1 MAQKPMNQELL
12 NIDPLILKSDMTKT
26 MKEVTSLAIFQS
38 SKNEFDPN
46 GLFSVPIFGAIGH
59 EDRLNI
65 PAYIDLKI
73 PILHPLVF
81 RTILT
86 LKSAYKDIVEGKVK
100 VKFDNQLG
108 DFVIDPDGQTGYSY
122 FINNIERIKW
132 NNFSESDQRDYRIQF
147 VKKFANKENM
157 FDKWLVIPAG
167 YRDYTIDEKGQP
179 SEDGINNLYR
189 KLLAT
194 AQMLKNTR
202 LIDNGSNVLDS
213 VKLKIQ
219 KITVEIYEYIEKL
232 LDGKGK
238 FIQHR
243 WASRNIAYGTRN
255 VITSVPT
262 PITDLDSPNKITANH
277 TIVGITQY
285 IKGLGPL
292 AMNKVHVNF
301 INRIM
306 SANVDQAYLID
317 PKTMQTKLVNVPAK
331 EREAWLSLE
340 GLNSIFN
347 KLLNDHVK
355 MEPIVI
361 SGYYPCVI
369 AERGKDVYV
378 IFDTANLPDGVTLK
392 DLRPITYMEMA
403 YIAVCDTLNKYI
415 GLLTRY
421 PVLGLGSIYPTRLY
435 VRTTINGRKVKIHI
449 NNETYVVNEYPV
461 LGLKT
466 HRAFSA
472 HYSHLGRLDADHDGD
487 TVSLNILY
495 TEESLNELNK
505 MLNDKKFYITTEGKI
520 TYSAGTTVTNLVL
533 KHLTTPP
540 LDPDVKTDFSKVK
553 LD

>member
-369 AERGKDVYV
+369 AEKGKDVYV

-392 DLRPITYMEMA
+392 DLRPITYMEMV
-403 YIAVCDTLNKYI
+403 YISVLDIIDKYLAFI
-415 GLLTRY
+415 TRY
-421 PVLGLGSIYPTRLY
+421 PITGLGSIYPSRLY
-435 VRTTINGRKVKIHI
+435 VKTTTVGREMTVHLGSRVIKAP
-449 NNETYVVNEYPV
+449 EYPKM
-461 LGLKT
+461 GY
-466 HRAFSA
+466 RAFNSFNP
-472 HYSHLGRLDADHDGD
+472 HYTHLARLDADFDGD
-487 TVSLNILY
+487 VMSLNILL
-495 TEESLNELNK
+495 TDESTAELDN
-505 MLNDKKFYITTEGKI
+505 MLKDKKYYLTPGGTL
-520 TYSAGTTVTNLVL
+520 TYSAATDIPELVM
-533 KHLTTPP
+533 KHMTAEP
-540 LDPDVKTDFSKVK
+540 LDPKIKTDIRSVK
-553 LD
+553 ID

>member
-1 MAQKPMNQELL
+1 MPQKPMNQKLFNL
-12 NIDPLILKSDMTKT
+12 DLLILDDQMAKQ
-26 MKEVTSLAIFQS
+26 MKEVKSLAIFQS
-38 SKNEFDPN
+38 SKKEFDPE
-46 GLFSVPIFGAIGH
+46 GLFSVQIFGPIGH
-59 EDRLNI
+59 EQRSQM

-81 RTILT
+81 RTLISLKAAYLDIL
-86 LKSAYKDIVEGKVK
+86 EGKTL
-100 VKFDNQLG
+100 VKFDSNLG
-108 DFVIDPDGQTGYSY
+108 DFVTDPKGETGYTY
-122 FINNIERIKW
+122 FMKYLEKIKW
-132 NNFSESDQRDYRIQF
+132 ENASDSTQREFRIELIKKYGNKASMFS
-147 VKKFANKENM
+147 
-157 FDKWLVIPAG
+157 KWLVIPAG
-167 YRDYTIDEKGQP
+167 LRDYTIDDKGQP

-202 LIDNGSNVLDS
+202 LVDDGSNILDNI
-213 VKLKIQ
+213 KLKIQ

-232 LDGKGK
+232 MDGKGK

-243 WASRNIAYGTRN
+243 WANRSIAYGTRN
-255 VITSVPT
+255 VITSVPS
-262 PITDLDSPNKITANH
+262 PVTDLSDPNRPTANH
-277 TIVGITQY
+277 TIIGIGQY
-285 IKGLGPL
+285 IKGIGPI
-292 AMNKVHVNF
+292 AMNKIHTKF
-301 INRIM
+301 INKIM
-306 SANVDQAYLID
+306 TADIDQAYLID
-317 PKTMQTKLVNVPAK
+317 PKTLQTKLVRVSPK
-331 EREAWLSLE
+331 ERESWLSLE
-340 GLNSIFN
+340 GLSDTLD
-347 KLLNDHVK
+347 KLLYDEIITSEIH
-355 MEPIVI
+355 IADC
-361 SGYYPCVI
+361 YPCMI
-369 AERGKDVYV
+369 ADKGDEIFV
-378 IFDTANLPDGVTLK
+378 IFDTGNLPEGITLK

-461 LGLKT
+461 LGLKA